1 MLTTTKPRAEQAEA
15 KREYSLQKR
24 DGTFIHCRIP
34 AHYTVKEA
42 KGTLAERAGYEPN
55 IAEDELSVRLAVETD
70 TGSRLLPDQTRF
82 RDLEEGLRLKPIP
95 SLAPARL
102 NWVLHC

>member
-34 AHYTVKEA
+34 AHYSVKEA
-42 KGTLAERAGYEPN
+42 KGRLRAEHRRG
-55 IAEDELSVRLAVETD
+55 
-70 TGSRLLPDQTRF
+70 
-82 RDLEEGLRLKPIP
+82 
-95 SLAPARL
+95 
-102 NWVLHC
+102 